1 MNYYEELGL
10 SETASPGEIHQAY
23 RQFARLIHP
32 DQQPDDG
39 LRVLAEIQM
48 KRLNRMIEVL
58 TDPALRREYDR
69 SIEPSMALVRIS
81 PQSPAPGPGILSQRL
96 HRVNRSF
103 WVWAG
108 AAFVGVAII
117 AVFFSDYEWAGSVP
131 VPKVYAEPHPP
142 PVVAPGVPVEHAEVA
157 RKPLPRHS
165 PGPLPPLPPRQES
178 QAELPPQPDIWMDP
192 AQGMPHLPIP
202 RLEKPAGFASNWL
215 YASVAGASKT
225 GGLYA
230 PEFIE
235 MKISESEGQVAGA
248 YRARYLVTDK
258 AISSAVAFHF
268 EGRAAVPLST
278 LYWIGAGGAYGRIT
292 LKLISEK
299 SLAVN
304 WTAEHLSED
313 IALISGTATL
323 ARRRDPQ

>member
-10 SETASPGEIHQAY
+10 SETASPDQIHQAY

-32 DQQPDDG
+32 DQQPDDR

-58 TDPALRREYDR
+58 SDPARRRDYDR
-69 SIEPSMALVRIS
+69 SLDPPMALVLIS
-81 PQSPAPGPGILSQRL
+81 PQSPAPGPGILSKRL
-96 HRVNRSF
+96 NRVNRSF

-142 PVVAPGVPVEHAEVA
+142 PVLAPSLPVEHAEVA
-157 RKPLPRHS
+157 RNSLPHHS
-165 PGPLPPLPPRQES
+165 RGLLPPLPPRQES
-178 QAELPPQPDIWMDP
+178 RAELPPQPDIWMDP
-192 AQGMPHLPIP
+192 AQDMLHLPIP
-202 RLEKPAGFASNWL
+202 RLDKPAGLAGHWL
-215 YASVAGASKT
+215 YASVAGVSKT
-225 GGLYA
+225 ERLYA

-235 MKISESEGQVAGA
+235 MKISESEGQVAGT

-278 LYWIGAGGAYGRIT
+278 LHWIGAGGAYGRIT
-292 LKLISEK
+292 LKLISEN
-299 SLAVN
+299 SLTVN

-313 IALISGTATL
+313 IALISGKATL